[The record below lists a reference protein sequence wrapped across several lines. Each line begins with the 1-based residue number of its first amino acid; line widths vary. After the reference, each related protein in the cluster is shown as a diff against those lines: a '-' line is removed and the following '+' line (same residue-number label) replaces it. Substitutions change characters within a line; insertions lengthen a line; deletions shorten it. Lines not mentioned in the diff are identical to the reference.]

1 MLDYYTHVNELSEDK
16 LHEEIRKIY
25 DRLFKTSQTS
35 PTYQQLL
42 NMLDM
47 AEGALQERQ
56 QSRMIKK
63 EDSIIEIGQIDSKV
77 DYPDYTQ
84 DEILTAIVTE
94 YRKDPGATDK

>member
-16 LHEEIRKIY
+16 LHEEIRKIH

-42 NMLDM
+42 NMLEM
-47 AEGALQERQ
+47 AEGALQERMQ
-56 QSRMIKK
+56 VRMVKL
-63 EDSIIEIGQIDSKV
+63 EDKAIDIGNITSKV

-84 DEILTAIVTE
+84 DEILTVIVTE
-94 YRKDPGATDK
+94 YRKDPGAPEK